1 VTVVSSVTVYA
12 HGDRAVRHSSA
23 VITATRASDTGT
35 GVTGSGDTNSYVA

>member
-1 VTVVSSVTVYA
+1 
-12 HGDRAVRHSSA
+12 